1 MCVILEKFQYI
12 TIFFSFNKLPK
23 LTGKHVV
30 FGEIVFGMDVLDQIE
45 SAGSEGEEADGESCY
60 SQVRKTVA

>member
-1 MCVILEKFQYI
+1 MIESPGIARF
-12 TIFFSFNKLPK
+12 FFSLDKLPK

-45 SAGSEGEEADGESCY
+45 EAGSEGEGKPSVEVKIQGCG
-60 SQVRKTVA
+60 KI